1 MFDWVLSTNH
11 LNLSSSSRTFPNN
24 ILPYEYAVDSKYS
37 VPRLSKKLLILST
50 SRGLE
55 YIITLFSIL
64 LPILICTL
72 MVLLRRF
79 YGPPFQSINNNIWAE
94 GWINACRNAAVLDNP
109 DPGNPATIDQ
119 AFNFTGTGIDKKAT
133 CSTFVPC
140 ILYQATGDY
149 PSYWASAASILA
161 FIPTIVGLLSNSI
174 EEAVAIADES
184 PALAILLALSS
195 TASFSSRFTNFE
207 VPRIFEQHP
216 DYTLS
221 AQKLM
226 VDLVARSLHSNEKGR
241 TRRWLDNKT
250 FHIVGATIALF
261 GCAGGGLVFGLDSP
275 PLRMFGMG
283 MSGQV
288 PRSIM
293 GNPESESSC
302 SKHSFAGI
310 SLPY

>member
-1 MFDWVLSTNH
+1 
-11 LNLSSSSRTFPNN
+11 
-24 ILPYEYAVDSKYS
+24 
-37 VPRLSKKLLILST
+37 
-50 SRGLE
+50 
-55 YIITLFSIL
+55 
-64 LPILICTL
+64 

-109 DPGNPATIDQ
+109 DPGNPVTIDQ

-261 GCAGGGLVFGLDSP
+261 GCAGGGSGIRFGLSP
-275 PLRMFGMG
+275 ATDVWYGH
-283 MSGQV
+283 V
-288 PRSIM
+288 RS
-293 GNPESESSC
+293 SSTF
-302 SKHSFAGI
+302 HYG
-310 SLPY
+310 